1 MTTAFLFA
9 GQGSQIVGMAK
20 DFYDHCPSSKEL
32 MDNLHCDYDIKKLCF
47 EGPQETLNDTAYAQ
61 SSIVAASLMILEGLK
76 SKRYK
81 TRCMCRPFLRR
92 IQCVMLCR
100 FNGCTN
106 CN

>member
-76 SKRYK
+76 SKGIK
-81 TRCMCRPFLRR
+81 PDVCAGLSL
-92 IQCVMLCR
+92 V
-100 FNGCTN
+100 
-106 CN
+106 